1 MAEDIKINRG
11 DVAEGIL
18 GATLTAKF
26 VKVDPISIANNDKLT
41 HADIDAVLDKYNR
54 SSAAAATGISL
65 KTKASKAG
73 QTDNIIFKLNLTKSS
88 LDLLSQPASKRAIVH
103 DLYDSAIDY
112 VEKTWTNEILGLIN
126 NGKVDNVVINSDGLG
141 DQKGTKA
148 DIKIS
153 VNGIPYQRQ
162 ISLKV
167 KGGEQFAQI
176 TGTDF
181 EKQKALW
188 QDTLSLN
195 IENLSEVYYQA
206 LSGFDKTKSFSSR
219 EDQQVTEFKNIIK
232 QATAVTYKAAAAQMQ
247 KLNQSGNTAFFE
259 NIAKFILSGAAGK
272 TGENIELVK
281 LEKSTY
287 KQLKFDQNFVKTYS
301 EKLKK
306 EKLLI
311 SFRPYGDPVVQV
323 HVGAQSG
330 TNLLF
335 QVRVK
340 IAAESSMTKAGKIY
354 RPYARHII
362 EAGPKMFSI

>member
-1 MAEDIKINRG
+1 MADEIKINRG

-26 VKVDPISIANNDKLT
+26 ITVEPLSISENKKLT
-41 HADIDAVLDKYNR
+41 YADIDAVLDKYSR
-54 SSAAAATGISL
+54 SAANTTGISF
-65 KTKASKAG
+65 KTKAAKAG
-73 QTDNIIFKLNLTKSS
+73 MNDNITFKMNLTKSS
-88 LDLLSQPASKRAIVH
+88 LDLLGQTAAKRAIVH

-112 VEKTWTNEILGLIN
+112 VEKTWTEEILALIN
-126 NGKVDNVVINSDGLG
+126 NGRVDNVLVNSDGLG

-153 VNGIPYQRQ
+153 VNGVPYHRQ

-181 EKQKALW
+181 LKQKLLW
-188 QDTLSLN
+188 QDILSLD
-195 IENLSEVYYQA
+195 IEHLDDVYHKA
-206 LSGFDKTKSFSSR
+206 LEGYDKTKSFASR
-219 EDQQVTEFKNIIK
+219 EDAQVTEYKNIIK
-232 QATAVTYKAAAAQMQ
+232 SATAVTYKEAAAQMQ
-247 KLNQSGNTAFFE
+247 RLNSMGSAKFFQ

-272 TGENIELVK
+272 AGENIELVK
-281 LEKSTY
+281 LEKRSY
-287 KQLKFDQNFVKTYS
+287 KQLKFDESFIKSYS

-323 HVGAQSG
+323 FIGAQSG
-330 TNLLF
+330 PNLLF